1 MQSHLVS
8 YRRIREVSRCN
19 AVKTAN
25 SGFRLACV
33 LFILSRS
40 NPITAQLE
48 QPEKRVCGDP
58 RQHILNL
65 SKGIINRRVLHPM
78 HKRNSVW
85 SAAA

>member
-25 SGFRLACV
+25 SGFQLTCV

-40 NPITAQLE
+40 NPITSLSS
-48 QPEKRVCGDP
+48 P
-58 RQHILNL
+58 RNAHAVTRDNISSTCQ
-65 SKGIINRRVLHPM
+65 KE
-78 HKRNSVW
+78 
-85 SAAA
+85 